1 MQTGQTPEIDFNVD
15 TDNLYREE
23 SITDFKIAS
32 IRKMV
37 PIKADGTDDD
47 SRTDI
52 YIGHTQLVSPDG
64 PVPLQA
70 KLEANTFEEAV
81 TEFPVAMQKA
91 LEEMFERVQ
100 KMQQEQQQQQQEDKS
115 RIIVPGR

>member
-1 MQTGQTPEIDFNVD
+1 MQAGQTPEIDFTVD
-15 TDNLYREE
+15 SANLYREE

-32 IRKMV
+32 IRKMI
-37 PIKADGTDDD
+37 PIKTDGTDDD
-47 SRTDI
+47 SRTELF
-52 YIGHTQLVSPDG
+52 IGHTQLVSPEG

-70 KLEANTFEEAV
+70 KLEATTFEEAV

-100 KMQQEQQQQQQEDKS
+100 KMQQEQQQQQTDKS